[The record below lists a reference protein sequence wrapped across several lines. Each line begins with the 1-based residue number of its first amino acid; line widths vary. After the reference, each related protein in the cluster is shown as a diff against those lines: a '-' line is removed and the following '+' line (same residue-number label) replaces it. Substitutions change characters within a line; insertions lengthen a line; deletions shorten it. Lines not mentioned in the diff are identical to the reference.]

1 MNACGHKTGCCTK
14 FQLRTTPRFH
24 AYVVLLQMT
33 FGLILRWKNLLNSF
47 AEASVFL
54 IKSMLIL

>member
-1 MNACGHKTGCCTK
+1 MPAGTK
-14 FQLRTTPRFH
+14 RGVVRSSSFVRRPVFH
-24 AYVVLLQMT
+24 VYVVLLQMT